1 MPGHPSEP
9 DKYSIDDMMERLTAP
24 LSDSSLPDGELVT
37 REDGTQAIRIK
48 KRKRRSHQPHKAQEA
63 RSKKLKIGLIVAGV
77 VGAVGVF
84 ITFGGLIVYSNSS
97 PYRNRLIGAIEKQ
110 TGAELKVL
118 QFRVNPTGINAGEAS
133 LQWPAGH
140 LISRV
145 VLRSLRGQTFLS
157 NFLSNK
163 PSGPEMGISEG
174 DFEFQIP
181 GQGISQF
188 PHFTPDGFPLNFE
201 RLGIGSANIK
211 FGESTFLSKT
221 EVSIYPNSINGNSE
235 IRLTHGA
242 FASTHWPSL
251 KLDRA
256 LLELRGQDVEVVS
269 LTLQHAK
276 DDRGTISLNGTLH
289 PLTVD
294 RNSTLSVKA
303 ESFLLPSL
311 VGEDLE
317 RFISGRVD
325 TRSSAK
331 SNYLSFE
338 PKAKSPI
345 KLVLDWTNSIN
356 SQIDISNFP
365 FLYSLVQATQDS
377 WFERP
382 SFQSQ
387 SEGTLRRENDR
398 IVLTGL
404 NLVTRGRMGLK
415 GKVSVDGEKNL
426 SGELKVG
433 LPDSMI
439 RSAASQRLNQIFEED
454 SIEGFRWV
462 TIRLSGTTD
471 APKDD
476 FREQYNE
483 AGTPEKKQDDYKT
496 STFEELT
503 QPKGN

>member
-24 LSDSSLPDGELVT
+24 PSDSSLPDGELVT
-37 REDGTQAIRIK
+37 REDGTQAIRVK
-48 KRKRRSHQPHKAQEA
+48 KRRRRSHQPHKAQEA
-63 RSKKLKIGLIVAGV
+63 RSQNLKIGLIIAGVVAGV
-77 VGAVGVF
+77 GVLMAV
-84 ITFGGLIVYSNSS
+84 GGLIVYSNSS
-97 PYRNRLIGAIEKQ
+97 PYRNRLTGTIEKQ
-110 TGAELKVL
+110 TGAELKVF

-140 LISRV
+140 LINRI

-157 NFLSNK
+157 SFLSNQV
-163 PSGPEMGISEG
+163 SGSEMGIAEG
-174 DFEFQIP
+174 DFDLQIP
-181 GQGISQF
+181 KQGISQF
-188 PHFTPDGFPLNFE
+188 PNAMPDAFPLNFQ
-201 RLGIGSANIK
+201 RVAIGSANIK
-211 FGESTFLSKT
+211 FGDNASLSKT
-221 EVSIYPNSINGNSE
+221 EVSIYPNSIDGNSE
-235 IRLTHGA
+235 IRLTQGN
-242 FASTHWPSL
+242 FTSTAWPSL
-251 KLDRA
+251 RLDRA
-256 LLELRGQDVEVVS
+256 LLELREQDVQVVS

-276 DDRGTISLNGTLH
+276 DDKGKIALNGTLH

-294 RNSTLSVKA
+294 RDSTLSVKA
-303 ESFLLPSL
+303 ESFLLSYL

-325 TRSSAK
+325 TKSSAK

-338 PKAKSPI
+338 PKAKSPV
-345 KLVLDWTNSIN
+345 KLVLDWNNSIN
-356 SQIDISNFP
+356 SQIDVSNFP
-365 FLYSLVQATQDS
+365 FLYSLVQVTQDS

-387 SEGTLRRENDR
+387 SEGVLRRENGR
-398 IVLTGL
+398 IALTGL

-415 GKVSVDGEKNL
+415 GKLSVDAERNL
-426 SGELKVG
+426 SGELQIG

-439 RSAASQRLNQIFEED
+439 RSAASHRLNEIFEED
-454 SIEGFRWV
+454 SIDGFRWI

-476 FREQYNE
+476 FKEQYNG
-483 AGTPEKKQDDYKT
+483 AGSPEKKQDDYKT

-503 QPKGN
+503 KPRGN